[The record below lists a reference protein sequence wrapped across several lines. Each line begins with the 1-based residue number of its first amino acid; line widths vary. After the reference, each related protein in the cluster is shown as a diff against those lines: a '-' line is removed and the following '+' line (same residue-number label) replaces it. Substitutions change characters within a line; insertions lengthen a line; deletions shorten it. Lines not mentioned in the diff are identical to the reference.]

1 MDIIIM
7 NYVWLSSSA
16 DPSLVE
22 RGHHIIDNKNKKNII
37 HIHGTNGYTDDM
49 NANNDK
55 DNNMT
60 GKCPLGTFPLNR
72 YVPNMS
78 LFERLRG
85 ALGGTASRRA
95 RSNHNCYHGKRE
107 YRRHP
112 GFQACMPPSLNGLK
126 IL

>member
-1 MDIIIM
+1 M
-7 NYVWLSSSA
+7 NSFWLSFSA
-16 DPSLVE
+16 DQSLVE
-22 RGHHIIDNKNKKNII
+22 RGHQINGNKNNKSKT
-37 HIHGTNGYTDDM
+37 HIQCTNGYTDDT
-49 NANNDK
+49 NANNDR

-60 GKCPLGTFPLNR
+60 GKCPLGTFPPTR

-95 RSNHNCYHGKRE
+95 RSNHNCSHGERE

-112 GFQACMPPSLNGLK
+112 GLQACLPPSHNGVKVL
-126 IL
+126 

>member
-1 MDIIIM
+1 M

-22 RGHHIIDNKNKKNII
+22 RGHQINGNKNNKSKT
-37 HIHGTNGYTDDM
+37 HIHCTNVYTGDT
-49 NANNDK
+49 NANNDR

-60 GKCPLGTFPLNR
+60 GKCPLGTFPPTR

-78 LFERLRG
+78 LFERLRF
-85 ALGGTASRRA
+85 
-95 RSNHNCYHGKRE
+95 YHGDRE

-112 GFQACMPPSLNGLK
+112 GLQACMPPSLNGLK
-126 IL
+126 I

>member
-1 MDIIIM
+1 M
-7 NYVWLSSSA
+7 NYVWLSFSA

-37 HIHGTNGYTDDM
+37 HIHGTSGYTDDM
-49 NANNDK
+49 NANNDQ

-95 RSNHNCYHGKRE
+95 RSNRDFYHGDRE

-112 GFQACMPPSLNGLK
+112 GLQACMPPSPNGLK

>member
-1 MDIIIM
+1 M
-7 NYVWLSSSA
+7 NYVWLSFSA

-49 NANNDK
+49 NANN
-55 DNNMT
+55 
-60 GKCPLGTFPLNR
+60 
-72 YVPNMS
+72 
-78 LFERLRG
+78 
-85 ALGGTASRRA
+85 ASRRA
-95 RSNHNCYHGKRE
+95 RSNHDFYHGDRE

-112 GFQACMPPSLNGLK
+112 GLQACMPPSLNGLK